1 MAWTDKDFA
10 TGAKLTAAEMDELIA
25 NYIAVGRS
33 KIAGLVISN
42 DADADHDILI
52 AVGIAIDNT
61 NGAVLELTTAITKRI
76 DAVWAAG
83 DDGGGL
89 FSGTVGN
96 TTWYHVHL
104 IKKDSDNSI
113 DAGFDTSVSA
123 ANIPAG
129 YTAFRRLGAVL
140 TDGSANIRGFSA
152 REIEGGGLEVLWK
165 VPSIDQGFSWSGGA
179 DDTAITITLAKVP
192 NGIQTRA
199 ILSSTFLDTT
209 PAAFSVLLI
218 TSLDETDVA
227 PDDPTGSYFGT
238 MLLSAIASAASVIQ
252 NLRISTARGFR
263 IRAKGSTTSHR
274 YFTTVHGWIDERR

>member
-33 KIAGLVISN
+33 YIAGLTLSN

-76 DAVWAAG
+76 DAGWAAG

-89 FSGTVGN
+89 FSGSAAN
-96 TTWYHVHL
+96 DTWYHIHL

-113 DAGFDTSVSA
+113 DAGFDTSVTA

-129 YTAFRRLGAVL
+129 YTAFRRLGSVL
-140 TDGSANIRGFSA
+140 TNGSANIIGFSQNGDEFLWDVPVSDYSA
-152 REIEGGGLEVLWK
+152 NNPGTSAVL
-165 VPSIDQGFSWSGGA
+165 
-179 DDTAITITLAKVP
+179 
-192 NGIQTRA
+192 RA
-199 ILSSTFLDTT
+199 LT
-209 PAAFSVLLI
+209 
-218 TSLDETDVA
+218 
-227 PDDPTGSYFGT
+227 
-238 MLLSAIASAASVIQ
+238 
-252 NLRISTARGFR
+252 
-263 IRAKGSTTSHR
+263 
-274 YFTTVHGWIDERR
+274 